1 MTDDPT
7 GYALPVGSY
16 EDARAM
22 VGHRTDVRC
31 GHAEVN
37 EAMVRTSARWS
48 ATRTPAT
55 GTATTPHATRPP
67 LTAGRGLPR
76 CRSPRFRG
84 QLHTIGD
91 RPPAIGIHFQFNAL
105 TTKPAAWQQ
114 LQSLSVRNLLDEQC
128 DSDRS
133 LIRR

>member
-37 EAMVRTSARWS
+37 EAMVRTFCALVRDPNPSCWDRDYASRNTSSADGGPR
-48 ATRTPAT
+48 
-55 GTATTPHATRPP
+55 ATTVQEPPFPWPAPH
-67 LTAGRGLPR
+67 
-76 CRSPRFRG
+76 
-84 QLHTIGD
+84 HW
-91 RPPAIGIHFQFNAL
+91 RPPAGNRHSFPVQRPHDEAGRL
-105 TTKPAAWQQ
+105 AATPESQRQAPA
-114 LQSLSVRNLLDEQC
+114 
-128 DSDRS
+128 
-133 LIRR
+133 